1 MSSWGV
7 ALRSLL
13 PNVGGGPET
22 AALASKEMDTVELYE
37 MLMHLG
43 LSVCLADPGE
53 CAGVVRGFARS
64 EASALRCLS
73 RLIIPALSSCTNI
86 CVSGVGGQQMCAVEG
101 ILSAFLLSTSDG
113 ALAPESALAEHSSG
127 APGMAL
133 RSSPWHQT
141 LNNPACISQNTSC
154 EVSTKDSSLPM
165 SPKVKS
171 QGTDRLL
178 PKRYISGDS
187 GSSVGF
193 LRTLLRNQASE
204 STAVTTG
211 DVSWTGDGCPAGLA
225 GDQAKQSRALS
236 KRYANNCKERCERSV
251 VFDVPITG
259 PTSPRDSRRDRGSPW
274 DAEVPPKS
282 LLMFFVLSCD
292 AASKAAPAQGMQ
304 QLPLGMHAKRV
315 TSECSS
321 VATTALLDLASGYHE
336 HKTRIIGSLDSLEE
350 MTNEQLSTPTLFG
363 RNVEKTALE
372 QRRASEVTYG
382 VLLRQQQVGD
392 KAANTPSTCSCG
404 GGSVGSSS
412 GVAAGGHRSGWH
424 LPLEYTTAAES
435 VLDWES
441 PCSSNGVSF
450 ASSACE
456 VASSTCAQ
464 DQVDGETPHEKWR
477 RKKTGEGRGEECEPD
492 LDKANKPFARFHRP
506 GIPHL
511 PRFVVTLAKDVV
523 IRFYP
528 EEFGYRK

>member
-113 ALAPESALAEHSSG
+113 ALAPES
-127 APGMAL
+127 
-133 RSSPWHQT
+133 T